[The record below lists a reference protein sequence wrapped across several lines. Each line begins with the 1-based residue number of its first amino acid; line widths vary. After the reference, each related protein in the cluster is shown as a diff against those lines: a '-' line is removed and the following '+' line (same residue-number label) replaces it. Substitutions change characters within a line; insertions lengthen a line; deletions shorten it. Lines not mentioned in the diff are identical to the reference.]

1 MNNKNEYDKA
11 VKRYVNKKMWQII
24 NFLVFPGGALLLN
37 YILTTG
43 RTELDF
49 MGAFLSTLICF
60 FMAGF
65 YFDIIRKDV

>member
-24 NFLVFPGGALLLN
+24 NFLVFPGGALYIN
-37 YILTTG
+37 YVLTTG

-49 MGAFLSTLICF
+49 MGAFFSTFICF
-60 FMAGF
+60 GMAKF
-65 YFDIIRKDV
+65 YFDITRKDV